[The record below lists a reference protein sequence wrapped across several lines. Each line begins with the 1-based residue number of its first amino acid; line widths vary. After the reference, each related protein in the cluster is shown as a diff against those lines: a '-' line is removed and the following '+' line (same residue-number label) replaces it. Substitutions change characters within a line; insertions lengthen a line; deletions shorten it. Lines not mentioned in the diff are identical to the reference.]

1 VEKASSSLTGT
12 SDDVDRKWRRSSM
25 PHGVVEYEPQS
36 SKRSSRCDLTCIV
49 PASTGDMRALW
60 TVWPFVRRQGASRE
74 GLEIAAGY
82 STLPRRAHFQTCLRP
97 APVSCITISEQL
109 MQRTSS
115 QDSDRASYDISA
127 VTPLGENRRLVQT
140 DELIALLTVLGGFNL
155 ACSADGVADREMG
168 PTEVRGPR
176 SKYHKIHQHWR
187 Q

>member
-1 VEKASSSLTGT
+1 LNFVEKASSSLTGT

-82 STLPRRAHFQTCLRP
+82 STLPCRAHFQTCLRP
-97 APVSCITISEQL
+97 APVSCINISEKL
-109 MQRTSS
+109 MRRIKDFVAGQRSS
-115 QDSDRASYDISA
+115 LPRYLCSDAFGPKLL
-127 VTPLGENRRLVQT
+127 VGTNR
-140 DELIALLTVLGGFNL
+140 
-155 ACSADGVADREMG
+155 
-168 PTEVRGPR
+168 
-176 SKYHKIHQHWR
+176 
-187 Q
+187 